1 MILLICLSELRLVTK
16 LNQKMVTKKPRK
28 TRFKEYIFSK
38 IRRKERSSG
47 ALRPYE
53 KSRDKLLEKKHATIP
68 GTSSGLRTHT
78 DILLSC
84 GFTFLEFLD
93 FSTLNSLYELG
104 LHARTEG
111 PICSGSMV
119 YWKKRVRKYIEK
131 TKQEVKF
138 AYANIDFFK
147 QENIPYSCRTFE
159 KCASYGSLELLKFL
173 RRKGCPW
180 SKWTFMYAARYGS
193 LENLKWL
200 KEEGCP
206 WNEKILNTAAEEGSL
221 RNLKWLREEGCSWD
235 HATFMYAARC
245 ASLETLKW
253 LREEGCPWDEWT
265 FKAAV
270 RGGSLKTLK
279 WLRIRPFSPGAKR
292 LC

>member
-53 KSRDKLLEKKHATIP
+53 KSRDKLLEKKHATMNSR
-68 GTSSGLRTHT
+68 SSALPTRT

-93 FSTLNSLYELG
+93 LWTLNSLYELG
-104 LHARTEG
+104 LKTRAFD
-111 PICSGSMV
+111 PIRSGSLV

-159 KCASYGSLELLKFL
+159 KCASYGIRPPARAKGPFL
-173 RRKGCPW
+173 NCLNSRD
-180 SKWTFMYAARYGS
+180 
-193 LENLKWL
+193 
-200 KEEGCP
+200 
-206 WNEKILNTAAEEGSL
+206 EK
-221 RNLKWLREEGCSWD
+221 
-235 HATFMYAARC
+235 
-245 ASLETLKW
+245 
-253 LREEGCPWDEWT
+253 
-265 FKAAV
+265 AV
-270 RGGSLKTLK
+270 RGLNGH
-279 WLRIRPFSPGAKR
+279 
-292 LC
+292 LCMLLDMVPSKISNG